1 MAGLFGLSIDPKKY
15 KSDFSQELF
24 LGTFYE
30 QHLGEKYGGLA
41 VKNSEDINIQTHKGL
56 FRPMFGSEINEFK
69 GTEGIGY
76 CGSSREPF
84 LVQSQMGKFC
94 GCFSGNIINN
104 SQLTGTFMRSGHNF
118 CREGDDIEI
127 IAKLIAQRSNLVDG
141 IEHANTMITGAFS
154 ALILASEGIYAV
166 RSSSGQWPMV
176 IGEKKGA
183 TAVASESISFSNLGF
198 KILRDLKPGEIV
210 LLKNGKWKTVG
221 QMTQGRIQI
230 CSFVWVYT
238 ASPVSVFEGISASEV
253 RKRLGAS
260 LAKKDIESGFFPDIV
275 VPIPDSG
282 RFHAIGYH
290 QEFCRQ
296 ANEGKIKKIPFYDEA
311 LIKYPYAGRSFIPA
325 TDKERSFEANIKIL
339 SSGEKTYQGKEV
351 VVCDDSIVR
360 GVQTR
365 EGLIPKLRRLGIKG
379 IHLRISN
386 PELWSHCPW
395 GKTTKKDE
403 VLVAK
408 YPKEKQRIEF
418 LGVESLKY
426 NTIKDLVSAIGLP
439 RERLCVDCDLSQVT
453 VL

>member
-1 MAGLFGLSIDPKKY
+1 
-15 KSDFSQELF
+15 
-24 LGTFYE
+24 
-30 QHLGEKYGGLA
+30 
-41 VKNSEDINIQTHKGL
+41 
-56 FRPMFGSEINEFK
+56 
-69 GTEGIGY
+69 
-76 CGSSREPF
+76 
-84 LVQSQMGKFC
+84 
-94 GCFSGNIINN
+94 
-104 SQLTGTFMRSGHNF
+104 MRSGHNF

-127 IAKLIAQRSNLVDG
+127 ISKLIAQRSNIIPG
-141 IEHANTMITGAFS
+141 IEYANLMIAGAFS

-166 RSSSGQWPMV
+166 RSSSGHWPML
-176 IGEKKGA
+176 IGEKNGA

-198 KILRDLKPGEIV
+198 RILRDLEPGEIV

-221 QMTQGRIQI
+221 NVSQGKIQI

-238 ASPVSVFEGISASEV
+238 ASPVSVSEGIAVSEV
-253 RKRLGAS
+253 RKKLGAS
-260 LAKKDIESGFFPDIV
+260 LARKDIEKGFIPDIV

-325 TDKERSFEANIKIL
+325 TDKERSFEAKIKIIP
-339 SSGEKTYQGKEV
+339 SGEKTYQGKEI

-360 GVQTR
+360 GVQIR
-365 EGLIPKLRRLGIKG
+365 EGLIPKLRRLGVKG

-395 GKTTKKDE
+395 GKTTQKGE
-403 VLVAK
+403 VLVSK
-408 YPKEKQRIEF
+408 YPEEKQRIEF

-426 NTIKDLVSAIGLP
+426 NTIDDLVSAIGLP
-439 RERLCVDCDLSQVT
+439 RELLCVDCDQSEKNAF
-453 VL
+453 

>member
-15 KSDFSQELF
+15 RSDFPTELF

-41 VKNSEDINIQTHKGL
+41 VKNSKDINIQTHKGL
-56 FRPMFGSEINEFK
+56 FRPMFYPEIEEFK

-84 LVQSQMGKFC
+84 LVQSQTGKFC
-94 GCFSGNIINN
+94 GCFSGNIINKA
-104 SQLTGTFMRSGHNF
+104 QLISTLMRSGHNF

-127 IAKLIAQRSNLVDG
+127 ISKLIAQRSNIIPG
-141 IEHANTMITGAFS
+141 IEYANLMIAGAFS

-166 RSSSGQWPMV
+166 RSSSGHWPML
-176 IGEKKGA
+176 IGEKNGA

-198 KILRDLKPGEIV
+198 RILRDLEPGEIV

-221 QMTQGRIQI
+221 NVSQGKIQI

-238 ASPVSVFEGISASEV
+238 ASPVSVSEGIAVSEV
-253 RKRLGAS
+253 RKKLGAS
-260 LAKKDIESGFFPDIV
+260 LARKDIENGFIPDIV

-325 TDKERSFEANIKIL
+325 TDKERSFEAKIKIL
-339 SSGEKTYQGKEV
+339 PSGEKTYQGKEI

-360 GVQTR
+360 GVQIR
-365 EGLIPKLRRLGIKG
+365 EGLIPKLRRLGVKG

-395 GKTTKKDE
+395 GKTTQKGE

-408 YPKEKQRIEF
+408 YPEEKQRIEF

-426 NTIKDLVSAIGLP
+426 NTIDDLVSAIGLP
-439 RERLCVDCDLSQVT
+439 RELLCVDCDQSEKNAF
-453 VL
+453 

>member
-1 MAGLFGLSIDPKKY
+1 MAGLFGLSVEPKKY
-15 KSDFSQELF
+15 KNDFSQELF

-56 FRPMFGSEINEFK
+56 FRPMFGSEISEFE
-69 GTEGIGY
+69 GTEGVGY

-104 SQLTGTFMRSGHNF
+104 CQLTDDFMRSGHNF

-127 IAKLIAQRSNLVDG
+127 ITKLIAQRSDIVDG
-141 IEHANTMITGAFS
+141 IEHANKMITGAFS

-166 RSSSGQWPMV
+166 RSSSGQWPMI

-183 TAVASESISFSNLGF
+183 IAVSSESISFSNLGF

-221 QMTQGRIQI
+221 QMTQCRIQI

-253 RKRLGAS
+253 RKRLGTS
-260 LAKKDIESGFFPDIV
+260 LARKDIKNGFFPDMVI
-275 VPIPDSG
+275 PIPDSG

-296 ANEGKIKKIPFYDEA
+296 ANEGKIKNIPLYDEA

-339 SSGEKTYQGKEV
+339 SSGERTYQGKEV

-365 EGLIPKLRRLGIKG
+365 EGLIPKLKRLGIKG

-403 VLVAK
+403 VLVAR
-408 YPKEKQRIEF
+408 YPKEQQRIEF
-418 LGVESLKY
+418 LGVDSLKY
-426 NTIKDLVSAIGLP
+426 NTVNDLISAIGLP
-439 RERLCVDCDLSQVT
+439 RERLCVDCDQSKVT

>member
-1 MAGLFGLSIDPKKY
+1 MAGLFGLSTREKKY
-15 KSDFSQELF
+15 DGNFSQELF

-41 VKNSEDINIQTHKGL
+41 VNNSRDIHIQTHHGL
-56 FRPMFGSEINEFK
+56 FRPMFSGEIDEFR

-76 CGSSREPF
+76 CGPFREPF
-84 LVQSQMGKFC
+84 LVQSQTGKFC
-94 GCFSGNIINN
+94 GCFSGNVMNKPN
-104 SQLTGTFMRSGHNF
+104 LVGTLMRSGHNF

-127 IAKLIAQRSNLVDG
+127 ITKLISQRSKIVEG
-141 IEHANTMITGAFS
+141 IEYADSMVTGAFS
-154 ALILASEGIYAV
+154 ALLLSPEGIYAV
-166 RSSSGQWPMV
+166 RSSTGHWPLI

-183 TAVASESISFSNLGF
+183 IAVASESISFGNLGF
-198 KILRDLKPGEIV
+198 KIIRDLKPGEVI
-210 LLKNGKWKTVG
+210 LIKNGKWKTVG
-221 QMTQGRIQI
+221 QMTRSRIQM

-260 LAKKDIESGFFPDIV
+260 LARKDIESGFIPDIV

-296 ANEGKIKKIPFYDEA
+296 ANEGLIRKIPYYDEA
-311 LIKYPYAGRSFIPA
+311 LVKYPYAGRSFIPT

-339 SSGEKTYQGKEV
+339 SSGENTYQGKEV

-395 GKTTKKDE
+395 GKTTQKGE
-403 VLVAK
+403 VLVTK
-408 YPKEKQRIEF
+408 YPKESQRIEF

-426 NTIKDLVSAIGLP
+426 NNIRDLVSAIGLP
-439 RERLCVDCDLSQVT
+439 KECLCVDCDHSEVIAL
-453 VL
+453 

>member
-1 MAGLFGLSIDPKKY
+1 MAGLFGLSIDPKSHKG
-15 KSDFSQELF
+15 DFSQELF

-41 VKNSEDINIQTHKGL
+41 VKNSKDINIQTHKGL
-56 FRPMFGSEINEFK
+56 FRPMFGPEIEEFQ

-94 GCFSGNIINN
+94 GCFSGNIINKPK
-104 SQLTGTFMRSGHNF
+104 LTGTFMRSGHSF

-127 IAKLIAQRSNLVDG
+127 ITKLIAQRSSIVDG
-141 IEHANTMITGAFS
+141 IENANTMIQGAFS
-154 ALILASEGIYAV
+154 VLILSSEGIYAA
-166 RSSSGQWPMV
+166 RSSSGHWPMV

-183 TAVASESISFSNLGF
+183 IAVASESISFSNLGF
-198 KILRDLKPGEIV
+198 KILRDVKPGEII
-210 LLKNGKWKTVG
+210 LLKNGRWKTVG
-221 QMTQGRIQI
+221 RVSKNRIQL

-238 ASPVSVFEGISASEV
+238 ASPVSNFEGISASEV
-253 RKRLGAS
+253 RKKLGAL
-260 LAKKDIESGFFPDIV
+260 LAKKDIENGFFPDIV
-275 VPIPDSG
+275 VPVPDSG

-311 LIKYPYAGRSFIPA
+311 LIKYPYAGRSFIPD

-339 SSGEKTYQGKEV
+339 PSGEQTYQGKEV

-395 GKTTKKDE
+395 GKTTQKGE

-408 YPKEKQRIEF
+408 YPKERQRIEF
-418 LGVESLKY
+418 LGVDSLKY
-426 NTIKDLVSAIGLP
+426 NTVNDLVSAIGLP
-439 RERLCVDCDLSQVT
+439 KECLCVDCDQSEVIAL
-453 VL
+453 